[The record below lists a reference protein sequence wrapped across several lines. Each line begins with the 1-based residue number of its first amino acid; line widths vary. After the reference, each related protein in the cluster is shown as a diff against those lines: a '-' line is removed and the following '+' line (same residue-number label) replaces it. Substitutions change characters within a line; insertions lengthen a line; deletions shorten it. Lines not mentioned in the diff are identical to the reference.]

1 MRNAAGKAFQA
12 WKAYL
17 GALAAEHRERLRD
30 AFPGAR
36 KVRSGDEEVEVEE
49 VDIVIALVPTTAM
62 LKISALLAGTAGGDV
77 AKNTA
82 LALQLHRY
90 QYNGPDPE
98 GYLTDIPDDR
108 TGAHLTCAL
117 IQHFAEQTGDLY
129 GKVCGKA
136 TTTENTLTA
145 ETPDKPTSPDNSPF
159 PTPST
164 GRTAYIHGMPFRRP
178 DPANHDGGPLLGTP
192 RTPQKGDLYGY
203 YQLLT
208 YRPTGTLYRQFPS
221 EYWYLLTA
229 TYMSSKTFAP
239 PSKSP

>member
-1 MRNAAGKAFQA
+1 MEFPVLAKPWRDVELYRRARLREAAVEAKLALEFLADGLVRNAAGKAFQA

-36 KVRSGDEEVEVEE
+36 KVRSRDEEVEVEE

-90 QYNGPDPE
+90 QHDGPDPE

-108 TGAHLTCAL
+108 TAAHLTCAL
-117 IQHFAEQTGDLY
+117 LQHFAEQTGALY
-129 GKVCGKA
+129 GKVCGEA
-136 TTTENTLTA
+136 TTTE
-145 ETPDKPTSPDNSPF
+145 
-159 PTPST
+159 
-164 GRTAYIHGMPFRRP
+164 
-178 DPANHDGGPLLGTP
+178 
-192 RTPQKGDLYGY
+192 
-203 YQLLT
+203 
-208 YRPTGTLYRQFPS
+208 
-221 EYWYLLTA
+221 
-229 TYMSSKTFAP
+229 
-239 PSKSP
+239 